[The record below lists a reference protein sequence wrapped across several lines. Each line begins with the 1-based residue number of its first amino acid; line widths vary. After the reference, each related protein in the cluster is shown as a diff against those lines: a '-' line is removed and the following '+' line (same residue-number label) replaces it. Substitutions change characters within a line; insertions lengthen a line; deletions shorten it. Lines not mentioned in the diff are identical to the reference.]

1 MSVIIKNVG
10 IKMSVNVKEFKMTK
24 EDVMKSLF
32 GILVIVNSNVINDVM
47 LENIY
52 IIKIERAEKK

>member
-1 MSVIIKNVG
+1 
-10 IKMSVNVKEFKMTK
+10 MSVNVKEFKMTK